1 MMKQTLFVLT
11 AVAVGVASGAVRS
24 AGCEGAG
31 CSGSTSALRTTHV
44 AQQPSSSLTVQFQ
57 DVIRNLRH
65 PDARVRLQALEQLG
79 NAGYA
84 AAAEYVAPLVTDPDD
99 RVQAAAIDA
108 ELTFFLVEPI
118 GGRRVFSLT
127 GGSRSRAQEAFD
139 AGPLVRASTPAPLI
153 LIDSLTTAIRDENA
167 RIRFDAIHALGLI
180 AESPVPPAQATAL
193 LRDGMDHY
201 DAVIRAAAARVLG
214 RLRVREA
221 GDKLIA
227 GLNDSSA
234 VVRRFAAEAL
244 GLIREERAVQS
255 LTELT
260 AHHGQNPMAADTL
273 LALARIA
280 HGSSRELFR
289 SRLSDGSPAIRRA
302 AAEGLGRVR
311 DAESLDTLKSRMTGE
326 PDPRARLAAIFAV
339 GQMGE
344 PQTHL
349 LAGALASSD
358 LGAQARDY
366 LLEIGAPAVTGV
378 RAALDVAADARYRA
392 DLIHLLGFIGTRE
405 TVSIIEPFRQDAND
419 DVKRAAADALGR
431 LSR

>member
-1 MMKQTLFVLT
+1 MTKMVLALALIVHGVT
-11 AVAVGVASGAVRS
+11 AGGMRGAPF
-24 AGCEGAG
+24 
-31 CSGSTSALRTTHV
+31 
-44 AQQPSSSLTVQFQ
+44 AQQAPAASQFQ

-65 PDARVRLQALEQLG
+65 PDAKVRLQALEQLG

-84 AAAEYVAPLVTDPDD
+84 AAAAYVAPLVTDPDD

-108 ELTFFLVEPI
+108 ELTFFLVEPV

-139 AGPLVRASTPAPLI
+139 AGLLVRASTPAPLI
-153 LIDSLTTAIRDENA
+153 LIDALTTAMRDENA
-167 RIRFDAIHALGLI
+167 RIRFDAIHALGVI
-180 AESPVPPAQATAL
+180 AESPVPSEQAMAVA
-193 LRDGMDHY
+193 DGMEHY

-221 GDKLIA
+221 GDTLIA
-227 GLNDSSA
+227 GLNDSST

-260 AHHGQNPMAADTL
+260 AHYGQNAMAADTL

-280 HGSSRELFR
+280 HGSSRDLLR
-289 SRLSDGSPAIRRA
+289 SRLSDPHPAVRLA
-302 AAEGLGRVR
+302 AAEGLGRLR
-311 DAESLDTLKSRMTGE
+311 DAESLETLKSRMTGE
-326 PDPRARLAAIFAV
+326 PDQRARLAATFAV

-344 PQTHL
+344 PQAHL

-366 LLEIGAPAVTGV
+366 LLEIGAPAVSGI

-405 TVSIIEPFRQDAND
+405 TVSLIEPFRQDKSD
-419 DVKRAAADALGR
+419 DVKRAAADAIAR
-431 LSR
+431 LNR